1 MTNIDEKH
9 KAMERALQDL
19 NEFKNY
25 EADYGKINKLIN
37 VMNNFALLKVT
48 CELMANCIAKDEN
61 RSKED
66 VLAEF
71 YEKGEECI

>member
-1 MTNIDEKH
+1 MNIEEKH

-19 NEFKNY
+19 NDFKNY

-37 VMNNFALLKVT
+37 IMNNFALLKT
-48 CELMANCIAKDEN
+48 SCEIMAKSIAKNED
-61 RSKED
+61 RTKEE

-71 YEKGEECI
+71 YDKAEAAM

>member
-1 MTNIDEKH
+1 MNIDEKH

-25 EADYGKINKLIN
+25 EADYSKINKLIN
-37 VMNNFALLKVT
+37 IMNNFALLKT
-48 CELMANCIAKDEN
+48 ACELMAQRIAKNEN
-61 RSKED
+61 RTNEE

-71 YEKGEECI
+71 YEKADEII